1 MSRSPET
8 RPSLLVRLKDREDQE
23 AWHEFAEIYQPV
35 VYRLARLKGLQH
47 ADAEDLTQL
56 VLMAVAKAVERWE
69 HNPRRARFRTWLHRV
84 AHNAILNA
92 LTRGKPDRGSGDTGL
107 LALLDKQPDDQGP
120 DSDLL
125 RLEYRR
131 ASDPRRVSTFHLG
144 CILAIGGRGPKRGGG
159 RAKTWQDARHH
170 LRRPQSRH
178 TADERESRRNGREG
192 LTTAELQS
200 SLLVIQAPRPR

>member
-23 AWHEFAEIYQPV
+23 AWHVFAEVYQPV
-35 VYRLARLKGLQH
+35 IYRLARRKGMQH

-84 AHNAILNA
+84 AHNAIVNA
-92 LTRGKPDRGSGDTGL
+92 LARGKPDRGSGDTGL
-107 LALLDKQPDDQGP
+107 LALLDNQPNDQGP

-131 ASDPRRVSTFHLG
+131 EVFRWAARQIRNEFQPSTWDAFWLSAVEGQSVEEVARQLDKTPGTIYAARSRVIRR
-144 CILAIGGRGPKRGGG
+144 
-159 RAKTWQDARHH
+159 
-170 LRRPQSRH
+170 LREKV
-178 TADERESRRNGREG
+178 AEMDEKD
-192 LTTAELQS
+192 
-200 SLLVIQAPRPR
+200 